1 MLKYQNE
8 NINKPESKRRLSL
21 SDEFFIIFVRFK
33 TGMFLFNLRERFN
46 VSVFLISKTF
56 TTWITFL
63 CHELPLY
70 FPFPSQKLL
79 RKYLPLLRKY
89 LKF

>member
-1 MLKYQNE
+1 MKISINLKVKE
-8 NINKPESKRRLSL
+8 DFHSRMSFLLFLLDLKL
-21 SDEFFIIFVRFK
+21 V
-33 TGMFLFNLRERFN
+33 FLFNLSERFN